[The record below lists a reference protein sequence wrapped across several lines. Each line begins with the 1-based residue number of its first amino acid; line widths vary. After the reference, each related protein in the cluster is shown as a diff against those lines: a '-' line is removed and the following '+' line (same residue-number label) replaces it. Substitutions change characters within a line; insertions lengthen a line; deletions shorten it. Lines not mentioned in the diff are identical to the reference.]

1 MAALLTSVLDSTT
14 KVAEYIAACKDM
26 GIRLLPPDV
35 NESDADFTV
44 VGDDL
49 RFGLAAIKGIGRGFV
64 HAVMRERERNGAFL
78 GFEEFCRRMAGQE
91 LNRRVL
97 ESLIRAGCF
106 DSLGYKRRALLQV
119 HEKVLSS
126 VTADARANVAGQM
139 DLFGGGAEEQSAL
152 PGEMELPD
160 VEEFSRREKLAME
173 REVAGLYLSG
183 HPMDEFTPLARK
195 AGATRTIEI
204 LSALS
209 PENEGGSLRDGQRVT
224 VAGIVVSTRTR
235 TTKSNTL
242 MNDIRLEDDSGAIG
256 VIAFQKV
263 LDQSGGYI
271 RQNEPLLITGRIS
284 ARDDREPELVADTIE
299 PLTEETVRAHQKPEP
314 RRPQQSQPQPQ
325 NDAARRIWVRLP
337 NREDWRVHRIE
348 LILQMFPGRQ
358 QLILYF
364 EDTKKR
370 AAAPCLI
377 HEALV
382 DELIEL
388 CGAENVVVKS

>member
-1 MAALLTSVLDSTT
+1 M
-14 KVAEYIAACKDM
+14 AEYIAACKDM

-44 VGDDL
+44 VGEDL

-64 HAVMRERERNGAFL
+64 RAVMREREQSGPFT

-119 HEKVLSS
+119 HEKVLGG
-126 VTADARANVAGQM
+126 VTADARSNVAGQM
-139 DLFGGGAEEQSAL
+139 DLFGGGMDADE
-152 PGEMELPD
+152 PVVTGEAELPD
-160 VEEFSRREKLAME
+160 VEEFSRRELLTME

-183 HPMDEFTPLARK
+183 HPMDEFIPLARS
-195 AGATRTIEI
+195 AGAMRMVEI
-204 LSALS
+204 LNAFSG
-209 PENEGGSLRDGQRVT
+209 EGQRASMRDGQRVT
-224 VAGIVVSTRTR
+224 VAGVVVSTRVR
-235 TTKSNTL
+235 TTKSNTM
-242 MNDIRLEDDSGAIG
+242 MNNLRLEDDSAALE

-263 LDQSGGYI
+263 LDRSGGYI
-271 RQNEPLLITGRIS
+271 RQGEPLLVAGRIS
-284 ARDDREPELVADTIE
+284 VRDERDPEIVADEIE
-299 PLTEETVRAHQKPEP
+299 PLTLETAQAHAAPEP
-314 RRPQQSQPQPQ
+314 PRQQQPEPQESEERAPRRV
-325 NDAARRIWVRLP
+325 WVRLP
-337 NREDWRVHRIE
+337 GREDPRVRRIE
-348 LILQMFPGRQ
+348 LILKMFPGRQ

-370 AAAPCLI
+370 LAAPCLI

-382 DELIEL
+382 DELIDL
-388 CGAENVVVKS
+388 CGGENVVVKS

>member
-1 MAALLTSVLDSTT
+1 M
-14 KVAEYIAACKDM
+14 
-26 GIRLLPPDV
+26 

-44 VGDDL
+44 VDENL

-64 HAVMRERERNGAFL
+64 HAVMRERQRGGPFT

-97 ESLIRAGCF
+97 ESLIRAGAF

-119 HEKVLSS
+119 HEKVLGG
-126 VTADARANVAGQM
+126 VNADARNNVAGQL
-139 DLFGGGAEEQSAL
+139 DLFGGGVEAEESAVT
-152 PGEMELPD
+152 GELEMPQ

-183 HPMDEFTPLARK
+183 HPMDEFTPLARE
-195 AGATRTIEI
+195 AGARRMVEI
-204 LSALS
+204 LNAFS
-209 PENEGGSLRDGQRVT
+209 EEGAATDLRDGQRVT
-224 VAGIVVSTRTR
+224 VAGIVISTRTR

-242 MNDIRLEDDSGAIG
+242 MSDIRLEDDSASLE
-256 VIAFQKV
+256 VLAFQKV

-271 RQNEPLLITGRIS
+271 RQNEPLLVTGRIS
-284 ARDDREPELVADTIE
+284 ARDDREPQIMADSIE
-299 PLTEETVRAHQKPEP
+299 PLTAETVRAHAAPQPRPEP
-314 RRPQQSQPQPQ
+314 PRAAPPQQ
-325 NDAARRIWVRLP
+325 AAAPRRIWVRLP
-337 NREDWRVHRIE
+337 SREDKRVHRIE

-364 EDTKKR
+364 ADTQKR
-370 AAAPCLI
+370 VAAPCLI

-388 CGAENVVVKS
+388 CGEENVVVKS